1 MLNIRERFNNMLHS
15 WINYKT
21 LWLNYLHRIEQH
33 DTDLQTIH
41 LANNLPSF
49 SIPSSILNKVN

>member
-1 MLNIRERFNNMLHS
+1 MLNIRERFNNMRHS

-21 LWLNYLHRIEQH
+21 LHLNYLHIVEQH

-41 LANNLPSF
+41 LANNLPF
-49 SIPSSILNKVN
+49 RFHPMLNLKQG

>member
-21 LWLNYLHRIEQH
+21 LWVNYLYKIEQH

-41 LANNLPSF
+41 LANNLPF
-49 SIPSSILNKVN
+49 RFRPMLNFKQG